1 MMRKAIKNTERIGFI
16 SMPSGTRKD
25 YFEGG
30 RALQRAWLKATEL
43 NLGFHPISPSTF
55 IFNRFA
61 HDNDDEQLK
70 PFRNELL
77 NIRTEFKD
85 ILNLDDQRGEIFLF
99 RLIKGKEIETRSLR
113 RDINEHLFFEQIE

>member
-1 MMRKAIKNTERIGFI
+1 MRKAIENTERIGFI
-16 SMPSGTRKD
+16 SMPTGSRKD

-55 IFNRFA
+55 IFNRFI

-70 PFRNELL
+70 PFKPEL
-77 NIRTEFKD
+77 IRIREEFKK
-85 ILNLDDQRGEIFLF
+85 ILDLDETRGEIFLF
-99 RLIKGKEIETRSLR
+99 RLFKGKEIQTRSLR
-113 RDINEHLFFEQIE
+113 RDISNHLFFEKVK